1 VVVLL
6 VLGVINMNTGVGEGN
21 VSREKKVLG
30 VVDMNT
36 GSDRPQ
42 QMGIGSPVDRVGVAT
57 SKSSIQELNSDPSSQ
72 LRLGTAKEWTNIV
85 DWKDPFTNEE
95 ESKFKCDFVLYFCLY
110 RKICTD
116 VRTPIS

>member
-1 VVVLL
+1 M
-6 VLGVINMNTGVGEGN
+6 LGVINMNTGVGEGN

-85 DWKDPFTNEE
+85 DWKDPSPTRKRVN
-95 ESKFKCDFVLYFCLY
+95 SNVILYCLY